1 MACEDAAL
9 RQALSA
15 SPFTNWPTV
24 ALSVQGRTAKQ
35 CRERWHSHLSPHVN
49 RSAFTGE
56 EDVRIMNLHE
66 LWGDKWAQIAAT
78 VPGRSAHMV
87 KSRIKALNPTVQKR
101 VRRNSAPAG
110 SLRAL
115 IHADLNGSTVTP
127 APARASSTARDTCTL
142 ECEQSCSSDLSSEF
156 RSTSA
161 GRVAQGSP
169 DVHLELLWLDLS
181 VLCGN
186 SGESSDDNTVSS
198 ADSASAQPWSD
209 CHLMLN
215 EHGDSQ
221 ALV

>member
-1 MACEDAAL
+1 M
-9 RQALSA
+9 
-15 SPFTNWPTV
+15 
-24 ALSVQGRTAKQ
+24 QGRTAKQ
-35 CRERWHSHLSPHVN
+35 CRERWYCHLSPRVS

-66 LWGDKWAQIAAT
+66 LLGDKWAQIAAT

-87 KSRIKALNPTVQKR
+87 KSRIKTLKSTVQKR

-115 IHADLNGSTVTP
+115 IHSDLNGSSVP
-127 APARASSTARDTCTL
+127 SAPARASSAARDTCTL
-142 ECEQSCSSDLSSEF
+142 ECKQLCSNDSSSDL

-161 GRVAQGSP
+161 GGVAQESP
-169 DVHLELLWLDLS
+169 DVHPEEFWLDLS

-209 CHLMLN
+209 CRLMFN
-215 EHGDSQ
+215 EHGDSS